1 MLPMKVLA
9 VDTSSVIAAVAVME
23 DGVILGEYILNN
35 IKKHSQKLIP
45 MISGIMEDIDF
56 IPKDIDVFAVCTG
69 PGSFTGLRIGITTVK
84 AMAYAVQKPVVG
96 ITSLDI
102 LAFNLPMT
110 DKLICPIIDARN
122 NQVYTAVY
130 LWKDGKQKRIS
141 DYMGI
146 HINELADLLKL
157 KNKGVIFTGDAVD
170 IYKEYFIG
178 RLAENCMI
186 SPGSHR
192 LQRASILALLAFEG
206 MSVGLGQKSEDIVPF
221 YLRKSSAEIK
231 LAEKRNRQNTGI
243 NNG

>member
-1 MLPMKVLA
+1 MLSMKALA

-45 MISGIMEDIDF
+45 MISGIMKDID
-56 IPKDIDVFAVCTG
+56 IVPKDIDVFAACTG

-96 ITSLDI
+96 IPSLDI
-102 LAFNLPMT
+102 LAFNIPMT
-110 DKLICPIIDARN
+110 DKLICPMIDARN

-130 LWKDGKQKRIS
+130 LWKGEKQKRIS

-146 HINELADLLKL
+146 HINELADLLRS
-157 KNKGVIFTGDAVD
+157 KNKEVIFTGDAVD
-170 IYKEYFIG
+170 IYKKYFIRELG
-178 RLAENCMI
+178 SACMI

-192 LQRASILALLAFEG
+192 LQRASTLALLALGGMTEG
-206 MSVGLGQKSEDIVPF
+206 LRQKSEDLIPF

-231 LAEKRNRQNTGI
+231 LAKKRNRQKTGI
-243 NNG
+243 DNG